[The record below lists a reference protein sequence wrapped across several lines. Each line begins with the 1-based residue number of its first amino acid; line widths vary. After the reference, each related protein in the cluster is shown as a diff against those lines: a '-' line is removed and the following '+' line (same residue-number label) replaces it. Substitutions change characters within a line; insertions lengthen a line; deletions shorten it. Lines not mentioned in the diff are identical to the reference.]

1 MFQLLVFCVIV
12 SLLFHSFFF
21 SGMLSLH
28 SETWLVCVSVSFITI
43 HNFIEL
49 FTDPP
54 LLLQTS
60 VLICSGCKKEGDLG
74 PTSNIA
80 GYHCL
85 VEDGPSSQSQGT

>member
-12 SLLFHSFFF
+12 SLLFHYLSFF

-28 SETWLVCVSVSFITI
+28 SETSLVCVSVSFITI

-54 LLLQTS
+54 LDVYS
-60 VLICSGCKKEGDLG
+60 AANICTNRFRL
-74 PTSNIA
+74 
-80 GYHCL
+80 
-85 VEDGPSSQSQGT
+85 